1 MVHRRLAATR
11 PATAVIGPTDS
22 NSTDRSQPPARNST
36 CDMIY
41 TMTTPTNEPHLV
53 ALLMFEDMDLLDFGG
68 PYEVLL
74 TANRLAERDGGQPPF
89 RVLTVSPD
97 GGPVTAYGGVGLQPH
112 GRADQVTDAAAVVIP
127 GAIAIDRVCADPQ
140 ITTTV
145 AQLADTAEITTSIC
159 TGAFLLAQVGLLAD
173 RAWTTHWEDIPE
185 LHRRLAGSGQ
195 NPQPASEPGARLV
208 DDGDVI
214 TAGGLSCGLDLGL
227 QLVSRLVS
235 PQLAQACARQL
246 DYGS

>member
-1 MVHRRLAATR
+1 
-11 PATAVIGPTDS
+11 
-22 NSTDRSQPPARNST
+22 
-36 CDMIY
+36 MIY

-53 ALLMFEDMDLLDFGG
+53 ALLLVEDMDLLDFGG

-97 GGPVTAYGGVGLQPH
+97 GDPVTAYGGVGLQPH
-112 GRADQVTDAAAVVIP
+112 GRADQVADAAAVVIP
-127 GAIAIDRVCADPQ
+127 GAIAIDHVRTDPK
-140 ITTTV
+140 IITTV
-145 AQLADTAEITTSIC
+145 AQLADAAEITTSVC

-173 RAWTTHWEDIPE
+173 RTWTTHWEDIPE
-185 LHRRLAGSGQ
+185 LHRQLTGSSHT
-195 NPQPASEPGARLV
+195 PQPAAEPGVRLV

-227 QLVSRLVS
+227 HLVSRLVS
-235 PQLAQACARQL
+235 PELAQACALQL
-246 DYGS
+246 DYPS

>member
-1 MVHRRLAATR
+1 MHRRLAATR

-235 PQLAQACARQL
+235 PELAQACARQL